1 MPNSR
6 YRDNSPSDSVSDSS
20 VSSPKSSPKIP
31 KQTALTEK
39 DKMMLS
45 KMKDLLSE
53 TQTTKFGEI
62 DEEFKQ
68 LKRKIRYEY

>member
-1 MPNSR
+1 MSKFK
-6 YRDNSPSDSVSDSS
+6 YRDNSESDSVSDSS